1 MWKWLRESCLDL
13 PVLLLPVIRKNT
25 IFKLTSIKPE
35 KSVQILQLY
44 PRKRRLTR
52 KDFYG
57 FKMMCPWGGWVM
69 LSVFSDCLGKRKWII
84 MLGCKPWR
92 RGVPVH
98 HQGSENI
105 LQPREII
112 FRFCNMWV
120 PDLEA
125 LPSRAIRKQ
134 LLISSIPLFVT
145 CSAWGTVAVRCPFRK
160 CGF

>member
-1 MWKWLRESCLDL
+1 MWKWLRGSCLDL
-13 PVLLLPVIRKNT
+13 PVLIFPVIRKNT
-25 IFKLTSIKPE
+25 GFKLTSIKPE
-35 KSVQILQLY
+35 KSIQILQLY

-57 FKMMCPWGGWVM
+57 FKMMSHGEVEWC
-69 LSVFSDCLGKRKWII
+69 CLYSMVVLEKKWII
-84 MLGCKPWR
+84 MLGCKTWW
-92 RGVPVH
+92 RGVPIH
-98 HQGSENI
+98 HQGSETI

-112 FRFCNMWV
+112 FRFCSMWV

-125 LPSRAIRKQ
+125 LPSRGIRKQ

-160 CGF
+160 RGF